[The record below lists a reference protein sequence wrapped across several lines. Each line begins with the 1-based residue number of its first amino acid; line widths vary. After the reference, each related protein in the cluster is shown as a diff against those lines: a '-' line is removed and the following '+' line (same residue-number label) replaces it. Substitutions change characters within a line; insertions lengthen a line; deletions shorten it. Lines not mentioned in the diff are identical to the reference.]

1 MQTTISAVIKKT
13 KFFDRC
19 RENILDS
26 HELGDPQFCIFCGV
40 EKKVFLNV
48 LAQDGDANQKGVE
61 ILKCECE
68 RKYDDLKKFLEIN
81 FEWLEYPRTIP
92 KLVPD
97 YKGENNYPREQQAKF
112 VRPVKQD
119 FDEMQS
125 KKNQIKWENENSEKS
140 KRMVA

>member
-1 MQTTISAVIKKT
+1 MGEA
-13 KFFDRC
+13 
-19 RENILDS
+19 
-26 HELGDPQFCIFCGV
+26 QFCLFCGV

-48 LAQDGDANQKGVE
+48 LAQDGDAKQRGVE

-68 RKYDDLKKFLEIN
+68 RKYDDLKIFLETN

-97 YKGENNYPREQQAKF
+97 YKGENNYHREKQAEF
-112 VRPVKQD
+112 VRNVKRE
-119 FDEMQS
+119 FDEMQT
-125 KKNQIKWENENSEKS
+125 KKNKIKWENENLSKQ

>member
-1 MQTTISAVIKKT
+1 MQTISSVIKKN

-19 RENILDS
+19 RANILNS
-26 HELGDPQFCIFCGV
+26 GEMGEAQFCLFCGV

-48 LAQDGDANQKGVE
+48 LAQDGDAKQRGVE

-68 RKYDDLKKFLEIN
+68 RKYDDLKIFLETN

-97 YKGENNYPREQQAKF
+97 YKGENNYHREKQAEF
-112 VRPVKQD
+112 VRNVKRE
-119 FDEMQS
+119 FDEMQT
-125 KKNQIKWENENSEKS
+125 KKNKIKWENENLAKQ